1 MAQTVKI
8 TRVVFRGY
16 VHIKWQELDDLY
28 QEEEG
33 LQPLTHDD
41 FIEFIKKLGFNPEK
55 HELHEWVNNEFIG
68 KHYEID

>member
-41 FIEFIKKLGFNPEK
+41 FKMCIRLNKT
-55 HELHEWVNNEFIG
+55 H
-68 KHYEID
+68 